1 MLKTQSMLMDEL
13 KAYANPKTK
22 LSRLVKEN
30 VYFPIVR
37 GLYETSPHTAGYL
50 LAGSIY
56 GPSYLSFEFAL
67 SFYGLIPER
76 VTTFTSATCLKK
88 KKKFYDT
95 PFGVFTY
102 QDIPL
107 AAYPYGILIR
117 EENEYTY
124 RIASP
129 EKALCDQLYA
139 SPLIKNLS
147 QLSDL
152 LFNNLRID
160 EYELTQLN
168 YSDLELYTSLY
179 GSSNVKLLGEL
190 FRRRRI

>member
-1 MLKTQSMLMDEL
+1 MLMDEL

-88 KKKFYDT
+88 KKNFLMRLK
-95 PFGVFTY
+95 
-102 QDIPL
+102 
-107 AAYPYGILIR
+107 
-117 EENEYTY
+117 E
-124 RIASP
+124 
-129 EKALCDQLYA
+129 
-139 SPLIKNLS
+139 LIKTMIFPSLS
-147 QLSDL
+147 ILVLMKKEQ
-152 LFNNLRID
+152 
-160 EYELTQLN
+160 
-168 YSDLELYTSLY
+168 
-179 GSSNVKLLGEL
+179 
-190 FRRRRI
+190 